1 MMIIPQ
7 VAAFFDQGTSTVSYV
22 VFDQAGGRAALID
35 TVLDYDAKSGRTST
49 QSADRLLEFIVAQ
62 GLKVEWILETHAH
75 ADHLSAAAYLK
86 AKLGGKVAIGQHIDQ
101 VQSIFKPVFGLEADF
116 AVDGRQFDHLFAA
129 EELFQIGDV
138 SGRVLFVP
146 GHTPADIAFLI
157 GDALFV
163 GDTLFMPDVGSARCD
178 FPGGDAGLL
187 YDSIQQL
194 LTLPDAT
201 RVFVCH
207 DYPPEHRSEP
217 QWQSSIAEQREGN
230 IHLHAGVSKEAFI
243 AMRKARDQTLG
254 MPQLILP
261 AIQINIRAGDFP
273 PAEADGQRYLK
284 IPLDVL

>member
-1 MMIIPQ
+1 MLIPQ

-22 VFDQAGGRAALID
+22 VFDQAGGHAALID

-49 QSADRLLEFIVAQ
+49 QSADRLLEFVAAQ

-86 AKLGGKVAIGQHIDQ
+86 ANVGGKVAIGQYIDQ

-116 AVDGRQFDHLFAA
+116 AVDGSQFDHLFAA
-129 EELFQIGDV
+129 EDLFQIGDV

-194 LTLPDAT
+194 LALPDAT

-207 DYPPEHRSEP
+207 DYPPESRSEP
-217 QWQSSIAEQREGN
+217 QWQSSIAEQREDN
-230 IHLHAGVSKEAFI
+230 IHVHAGVSKEAFI
-243 AMRKARDQTLG
+243 AMRTARDQTLG

-261 AIQINIRAGDFP
+261 AIQINIRAGGFP

-284 IPLDVL
+284 IPLDIL

>member
-1 MMIIPQ
+1 MLIPQ

-49 QSADRLLEFIVAQ
+49 QSADRLLEYVTSQ

-116 AVDGRQFDHLFAA
+116 AVDGSQFDHLFAA
-129 EELFQIGDV
+129 EEVFQIGDL

-207 DYPPEHRSEP
+207 DYPPEHRSDV

-230 IHLHAGVSKEAFI
+230 IHLHAGASKEAFI
-243 AMRKARDQTLG
+243 AMRRARDQTLG

-284 IPLDVL
+284 IPLDIL

>member
-1 MMIIPQ
+1 MLIPQ

-116 AVDGRQFDHLFAA
+116 AVDGSQFDHLFAA

-217 QWQSSIAEQREGN
+217 QWQSSIAQQREGN

-261 AIQINIRAGDFP
+261 AIQINIRAGGFP